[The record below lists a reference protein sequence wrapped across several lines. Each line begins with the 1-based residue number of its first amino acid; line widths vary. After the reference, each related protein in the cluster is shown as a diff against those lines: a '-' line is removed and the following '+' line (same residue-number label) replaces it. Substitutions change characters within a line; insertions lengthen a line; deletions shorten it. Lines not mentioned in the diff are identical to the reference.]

1 VRLRITSDLER
12 WSVQFYNL
20 LVIMA
25 DEIVKILL
33 NHRGTDVT
41 LEVDL
46 EMANI
51 LLNGKLL
58 ER

>member
-12 WSVQFYNL
+12 WIVQFYNL

-33 NHRGTDVT
+33 NHQGTDVT

-46 EMANI
+46 ETANI